1 MLEEYVSGMNDAK
14 WRDHPRVT
22 TAKDSAPPEAGRV
35 TPDLI
40 ERRKFRM
47 NKPFIPSNSYFNDE
61 ATVDSIRHFVDGMG
75 DTNPLFRD
83 AEYAGT
89 TKYGGIIAPGAF
101 LLTHQWASSSG
112 NFAGI
117 HGWYSGGDWEWY
129 RPVRA
134 GTKLASVT
142 IVRDLE
148 IKSGRMAGSGN
159 IYIDYG
165 DIVYLNADTREILGK
180 ELYHI
185 VMAERG
191 AAGSAKKER
200 GRPRPT
206 YTRDEWRQILE
217 AYEREGIR
225 GRGPRFWEDVS
236 VGDRVGPLIKGPLS
250 VRDELVWLMGAGSP
264 FLKAHRN
271 EFDYEAR
278 HPRFLEYVEETGE
291 ADAPELVHFLDQFAR
306 TIGVERAYDYGSQRM
321 AWLCNLF
328 TNWIGDDGFLWKMS
342 GDERAFNMM
351 GDVTVLEGKVV
362 KKYIHDVRHF
372 VDVEAWAK
380 NQRDEKT
387 MPPRISTVIL
397 PSREA
402 GPVVYPEPSP
412 QLIEEVKRARPLEEL
427 KAQGLI

>member
-1 MLEEYVSGMNDAK
+1 MLEEFVTGMDETK
-14 WRDHPRVT
+14 WQAHPRIA
-22 TAKDSAPPEAGRV
+22 TAKDSAPPQAGKV

-47 NKPFIPSNSYFNDE
+47 NKPFIPSAVYFNNE
-61 ATVDSIRHFVDGMG
+61 ATGDTIRHFVDGIG

-83 AEYAGT
+83 AGYAGKT
-89 TKYGGIIAPGAF
+89 RYGSIIAPGAF

-129 RPVRA
+129 RPVQA

-148 IKSGRMAGSGN
+148 VKHGRMAGSGN

-165 DIVYLNADTREILGK
+165 DIVYLNADTREIIGK

-191 AAGSAKKER
+191 AAGSARKER
-200 GRPRPT
+200 GRPMPT
-206 YTRDEWRQILE
+206 YTRHEWRQILE
-217 AYEREGIR
+217 AYEREDIR
-225 GRGPRFWEDVS
+225 GRATRFWEDVS

-264 FLKAHRN
+264 FLKAHKN

-351 GDVTVLEGKVV
+351 GDVTTLEGKVAS
-362 KKYIHDVRHF
+362 KYVSGKNYC
-372 VDVEAWAK
+372 VDIEAWAK
-380 NQRDEKT
+380 NQRGDLS
-387 MPPRISTVIL
+387 MPPRTSTVIL
-397 PSREA
+397 PSREQ

-412 QLIEEVKRARPLEEL
+412 QLVEEVKKARPLEEL
-427 KAQGLI
+427 KAEGLI

>member
-1 MLEEYVSGMNDAK
+1 MLEEYVLGTNDAK

-22 TAKDSAPPEAGRV
+22 TAKDSAPPEAGHV
-35 TPDLI
+35 TRDLI

-47 NKPFIPSNSYFNDE
+47 NKPFIPSSSYFNDE

-83 AEYAGT
+83 VAYAGA

-112 NFAGI
+112 NLAGI

-129 RPVRA
+129 GPVRA
-134 GTKLASVT
+134 GTRLASVT

-165 DIVYLNADTREILGK
+165 DIIYLNADTREILGK

-206 YTRDEWRQILE
+206 YTQHEWRQILD
-217 AYEREGIR
+217 AYDRERIR
-225 GRGPRFWEDVS
+225 GRDPRFWEDVS
-236 VGDRVGPLIKGPLS
+236 VGDGVGPLIKGPLS

-264 FLKAHRN
+264 FLKAHKN

-306 TIGVERAYDYGSQRM
+306 AIGVERAYDYGSQRM

-351 GDVTVLEGKVV
+351 GDVTILEGKVV
-362 KKYIHDVRHF
+362 DKYIRDARHC

-402 GPVVYPEPSP
+402 GPVVYPEPSH

-427 KAQGLI
+427 KAEGLI

>member
-1 MLEEYVSGMNDAK
+1 MLEELVTGMDEAK
-14 WRDHPRVT
+14 WQDHPRVT
-22 TAKDSAPPEAGRV
+22 MAVDSAPPEAGRV

-40 ERRKFRM
+40 ERRKSRM
-47 NKPFIPSNSYFNDE
+47 NKPFIPSSVYFNNE
-61 ATVDSIRHFVDGMG
+61 ATADTIRHFVDGIG
-75 DTNPLFRD
+75 DTNPIFRD
-83 AEYAGT
+83 AGYASKT
-89 TKYGGIIAPGAF
+89 RHGGIIAPGSF

-112 NFAGI
+112 GFTGI

-148 IKSGRMAGSGN
+148 IKRGRMAGSGN

-165 DIVYLNADTREILGK
+165 DIVYLNADTRELLGK

-200 GRPRPT
+200 GRPKPT
-206 YTRDEWRQILE
+206 YTRQEWRQILE
-217 AYEREGIR
+217 AYARDTVR
-225 GRGPRFWEDVS
+225 GREPRYWEDVS
-236 VGDRVGPLIKGPLS
+236 VGDKVGPLIKGPLS

-264 FLKAHRN
+264 FLKAHKN

-306 TIGVERAYDYGSQRM
+306 AIGVERAYDYGSQRM

-328 TNWIGDDGFLWKMS
+328 TNWMADDGFLWKMS
-342 GDERAFNMM
+342 GDER
-351 GDVTVLEGKVV
+351 GIQYDGG
-362 KKYIHDVRHF
+362 RHH
-372 VDVEAWAK
+372 A
-380 NQRDEKT
+380 
-387 MPPRISTVIL
+387 
-397 PSREA
+397 
-402 GPVVYPEPSP
+402 
-412 QLIEEVKRARPLEEL
+412 
-427 KAQGLI
+427 

>member
-1 MLEEYVSGMNDAK
+1 MFEEFVPGTDDAK
-14 WRDHPRVT
+14 WRDHPRVM
-22 TAKDSAPPEAGRV
+22 TAKDSAHPEASRV
-35 TPDLI
+35 TPELI

-47 NKPFIPSNSYFNDE
+47 NKPFIPSSSYSNDE
-61 ATVDSIRHFVDGMG
+61 ITLDSIRHFVDGIG

-83 AEYAGT
+83 AAYADM

-112 NFAGI
+112 GFTGI

-129 RPVRA
+129 QPLRTDTR
-134 GTKLASVT
+134 LASVT

-148 IKSGRMAGSGN
+148 IKRGRMAGSGN
-159 IYIDYG
+159 IYVDYG
-165 DIVYLNADTREILGK
+165 DIVYLNAHTHEILGK

-185 VMAERG
+185 VMAERS

-200 GRPRPT
+200 DRPKPT
-206 YTRDEWRQILE
+206 YTQQQWRQILG
-217 AYEREGIR
+217 AYPRETVR
-225 GRGPRFWEDVS
+225 GREPRYWEDVS
-236 VGDRVGPLIKGPLS
+236 VGDKVGPHIKGPLS

-264 FLKAHRN
+264 FLKAHKN

-306 TIGVERAYDYGSQRM
+306 AIGVERAYDYGSQRM

-328 TNWIGDDGFLWKMS
+328 TNWMGDDAFLWKMN

-351 GDVTVLEGKVV
+351 GDVTILEGRVIKKHVV
-362 KKYIHDVRHF
+362 NGRHC
-372 VDVEAWAK
+372 VDIEAWAR
-380 NQRDEKT
+380 NQRDENT

-397 PSREA
+397 PSRKA

-412 QLIEEVKRARPLEEL
+412 QLVDEVNRARPLEEL